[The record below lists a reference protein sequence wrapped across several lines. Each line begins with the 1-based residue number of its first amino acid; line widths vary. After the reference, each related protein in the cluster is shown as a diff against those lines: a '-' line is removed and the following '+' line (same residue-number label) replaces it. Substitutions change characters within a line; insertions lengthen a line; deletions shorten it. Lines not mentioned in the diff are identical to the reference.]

1 MIHLCCGMNQYF
13 VSFHWQIIFHGM
25 DRQHF
30 ILSTIDGH
38 LDYFYFLTIMDMP
51 LWTFTYRFLHA
62 HVLIFLGYISKARI
76 ARFCGNS
83 VWCSWCWTPFHL
95 LIDLFLFQCF
105 LPCNMLSFIAVLI
118 FPNFCNPG
126 NHVFCFFGDL
136 YKVKWVCSFISL
148 LHRFLSNI
156 YLLCRLTSF
165 SCPILPK
172 LSDF

>member
-1 MIHLCCGMNQYF
+1 
-13 VSFHWQIIFHGM
+13 
-25 DRQHF
+25 
-30 ILSTIDGH
+30 
-38 LDYFYFLTIMDMP
+38 MP

-62 HVLIFLGYISKARI
+62 HVLIFLGYVSKARI

-105 LPCNMLSFIAVLI
+105 LPCNMLSFIAILI

-126 NHVFCFFGDL
+126 NHVFCFFWDL

-148 LHRFLSNI
+148 LHRFCQIYTSSAGWPLAPVPFFLSFQI
-156 YLLCRLTSF
+156 SRKFTWFLYFFTCITPLVHSG
-165 SCPILPK
+165 
-172 LSDF
+172 